1 MEFALMVEPQVGGT
15 YEDLLEIA
23 RAAEQAGFTSIARSD
38 HYLAGEESV
47 PATDALTSIGGLAR
61 ETESIKLTVLVTP
74 LTFRHP
80 GVIAKTATTLD
91 EMSGGRFE
99 LGVGT
104 GWMQS
109 EHRVFGIEL
118 PELRTRFSLL
128 FETLSYIHSVFG
140 RTSGGYS
147 GRHFSLEDVEIL
159 PKPISRIPIIIG
171 GTGMKKTPS
180 VAGRFADEYNMFAC
194 DAETLAARVAVM
206 TKTATALDRDP
217 TDIKVSVTTSIL
229 VGEDE
234 AEYRDLLGKA
244 AAAGDKDPDE
254 LESNYQDRRVI
265 HGTYEQ
271 AAEQVAQYASEGVGR
286 IYIQHFTPLGD
297 INTGDF
303 ARQLRG
309 LGG

>member
-1 MEFALMVEPQVGGT
+1 MEFGLMVEPQMGGT
-15 YEDLLEIA
+15 YADLLEIA
-23 RAAEQAGFTSIARSD
+23 QAAEQAGFASIARSD

-61 ETESIKLTVLVTP
+61 ETDSIKLTVLVTP

-104 GWMQS
+104 GWMES
-109 EHRVFGIEL
+109 EHRVFGIKL

-128 FETLSYIHSVFG
+128 FETLAYVHSVFG
-140 RTSGGYS
+140 RTPGGYS
-147 GRHFSLEDVEIL
+147 GRHFSLEDVEVL

-180 VAGRFADEYNMFAC
+180 IAGRFADEYNMFAC
-194 DAETLAARVAVM
+194 DAETLAARLAVM

-217 TDIKVSVTTSIL
+217 ADIKVSITTSIL
-229 VGEDE
+229 IGEDE
-234 AEYRDLLGKA
+234 AEYRDLLENA
-244 AAAGDKDPDE
+244 AAARGKDPKE
-254 LESNYQDRRVI
+254 LESVYRDRRVI
-265 HGTYEQ
+265 RGTYEQ

-286 IYIQHFTPLGD
+286 IYVQHFSPLGE